1 MGVVVQFG
9 SGLLHVCV
17 GRCLCHVLGSFWM
30 PVGLGSC
37 SCFVPR
43 WQTSGRVSLQFPLVH
58 WDSCLLGSAFP
69 ARIVAELL
77 PRCEASGLWYSWGLW
92 TPGSQAIVGGLLYLP
107 TRIINYILWQR
118 HRYSRPLTQTHNEK
132 IVDLCICALSY
143 FSVPGAACLFPFS
156 FFPYFLTVGE
166 TLCFFICALNFIYIF
181 SHFFLTCQLTL
192 WFYYTYIVKTEI
204 RVMGINKYT
213 DKQNIWTR
221 DVSRKFI
228 ELKAKYVWHYIT
240 FRA

>member
-43 WQTSGRVSLQFPLVH
+43 WQASGRVSLQFPLVH

-118 HRYSRPLTQTHNEK
+118 HRYSRSLTQTHNEK

-181 SHFFLTCQLTL
+181 SHFFPHLSAYTL
-192 WFYYTYIVKTEI
+192 VLLHIYCKNW
-204 RVMGINKYT
+204 NKS
-213 DKQNIWTR
+213 NGN
-221 DVSRKFI
+221 
-228 ELKAKYVWHYIT
+228 
-240 FRA
+240 

>member
-43 WQTSGRVSLQFPLVH
+43 WQASGRVSLQFPLVH

-118 HRYSRPLTQTHNEK
+118 HRYSCKHTMRRLLICVFVHFHIFLFQVLHVFFLFSLLPNSWWN
-132 IVDLCICALSY
+132 IVLFHLCSKLYLCFL
-143 FSVPGAACLFPFS
+143 L
-156 FFPYFLTVGE
+156 FFPHLSAY
-166 TLCFFICALNFIYIF
+166 TLVLLHIY
-181 SHFFLTCQLTL
+181 CKN
-192 WFYYTYIVKTEI
+192 W
-204 RVMGINKYT
+204 NKS
-213 DKQNIWTR
+213 NGN
-221 DVSRKFI
+221 
-228 ELKAKYVWHYIT
+228 
-240 FRA
+240 

>member
-1 MGVVVQFG
+1 MEVVVQRG
-9 SGLLHVCV
+9 LGLLHVCV
-17 GRCLCHVLGSFWM
+17 GRCLYHVLGSFWM

-43 WQTSGRVSLQFPLVH
+43 WQASGRVSLQFPWVL

-69 ARIVAELL
+69 GRIVAELL

-107 TRIINYILWQR
+107 TCIINYILWQR
-118 HRYSRPLTQTHNEK
+118 HRYSRSLTRTHNEK

-143 FSVPGAACLFPFS
+143 FSVPGAVCLFPFS

-166 TLCFFICALNFIYIF
+166 TLCFFICALSFYYIF
-181 SHFFLTCQLTL
+181 LIFSSPVSLHFGFTTHIL
-192 WFYYTYIVKTEI
+192 
-204 RVMGINKYT
+204 
-213 DKQNIWTR
+213 
-221 DVSRKFI
+221 
-228 ELKAKYVWHYIT
+228 
-240 FRA
+240 